1 MFGIELNQD
10 RSAYI
15 PLVQNSHQ
23 PTAYIESP

>member
-15 PLVQNSHQ
+15 PLVQNSLQ
-23 PTAYIESP
+23 PATYIEYP